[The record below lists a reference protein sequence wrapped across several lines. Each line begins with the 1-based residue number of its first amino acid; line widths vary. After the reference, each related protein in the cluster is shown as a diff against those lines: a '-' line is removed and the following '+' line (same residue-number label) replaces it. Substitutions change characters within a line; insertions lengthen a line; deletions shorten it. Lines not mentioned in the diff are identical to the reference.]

1 MNPGGSPDNKVL
13 EIDMKKVFERTK
25 GLTNIPMRYCPGCG
39 HGVVHRL
46 VAEVYEELGV
56 QGKTIGVAPVGCAVF
71 ADEYFDV
78 DMIQGAHGRGPAIA
92 TGIKRN
98 LPDRLVFSYQGD
110 GDLASIGAAEM
121 LHAAARSENITII
134 FINNAI
140 YGMTGGQMAPTTL
153 LGMKST
159 TSPAGRTVEANGY
172 PIKVCE
178 LLAALDG
185 PVYLERTSVDKPA
198 GIIKTKKAIKR
209 AFEYQLQGRGFT
221 LVEILSQC
229 PTDWNMT
236 PLQSLEFVRGKMIPY
251 YPLGVY
257 LEPEDDK
264 RSRPARTPAADTIST
279 RKE

>member
-1 MNPGGSPDNKVL
+1 MSRGESLDIEGL
-13 EIDMKKVFERTK
+13 EKIMEKVFERTK
-25 GLTNIPMRYCPGCG
+25 GLTDIPMRYCPGCG

-46 VAEVYEELGV
+46 VAEAFMELGV
-56 QGKTIGVAPVGCAVF
+56 QDRTIGIGPVGCSVF
-71 ADEYFDV
+71 ADEYFNV

-110 GDLASIGAAEM
+110 GDLASIGTAEM
-121 LHAAARSENITII
+121 IHAAARSENITII

-153 LGMKST
+153 LGMRST
-159 TSPAGRTVEANGY
+159 TSPAGRTVQANGY
-172 PIKVCE
+172 PIRVCE
-178 LLAALDG
+178 LLAALNG

-198 GIIKTKKAIKR
+198 AVVKTKKAIKR

-229 PTDWNMT
+229 PTDWAMT
-236 PLQSLEFVRGKMIPY
+236 PLQSLERIRKEMIPY

-257 LEPEDDK
+257 KEPADDK
-264 RSRPARTPAADTIST
+264 TAEKEDAKIEKTVAA